1 MIRSIGPTAAYENE
15 SVFLSR
21 PLQQWPTTE
30 HKQLLAMGFCA
41 PPKTSWHETSPGK
54 GLRESVEGYQNVGI
68 LTFNVQKVREK
79 LMCTILKVHRHGYHL
94 SCVASFL
101 QDHKRPSSSSTLT
114 VGP

>member
-1 MIRSIGPTAAYENE
+1 MIGSTGPTAAYENE

-21 PLQQWPTTE
+21 PPQQWPITE
-30 HKQLLAMGFCA
+30 HRQLSAMGFCA
-41 PPKTSWHETSPGK
+41 PPKTSWHQMSHGK
-54 GLRESVEGYQNVGI
+54 GLHESVEGHQNVGS
-68 LTFNVQKVREK
+68 LTFNFQKVKEK

-94 SCVASFL
+94 SFVASFL